1 MFQQLGL
8 DDFRSMFNLSEE
20 ANLTDGIIMSEGG
33 IGSEASVF
41 KYPCRFDGYAVIYCR
56 KGHFKIDI
64 NLTTYE
70 VRQGSL
76 IIYSPGHIVKVH
88 SDQIDSLADTEYTM
102 VAFSREIV
110 SRLRFDFSKM
120 LSESISLLNNP
131 CINLKPTERSLLG
144 EYYDLLKSIS
154 ASDVPNTREAI
165 VSLAASACH
174 LLGGIWS
181 ASIDEAKKSQPGQSV
196 RSKLLF
202 ENFLA
207 LVNQYH
213 ASERNVSFYADQLCL
228 TPKYLSKLV
237 RSVSGRSA
245 PEWIDSFVI
254 LEAKNMLKYSDLSIK
269 EIVYRLHFP
278 DQSSFYKFFKSR
290 TGMIP
295 SEYRQNG

>member
-102 VAFSREIV
+102 VVFSREIV

-181 ASIDEAKKSQPGQSV
+181 ASIDEAKKSRPGQSV

-237 RSVSGRSA
+237 RNVSGRSA

-295 SEYRQNG
+295 SEYRQIG